1 MSLSNSAAGLAQ
13 KYAVVA
19 ELGQGGMSVI
29 HLAAAR
35 GLGNVQKLVVLKSIR
50 PELMTND
57 KVRQMFMDEA
67 RLATQLT
74 HPNIVQTYEVV
85 MISGR
90 PVIVMEYM
98 EGQSWSILWR
108 RAAES
113 GGVPLAMQLR
123 ILSET
128 LSGLDYA
135 HNLTDYEGTPIGL
148 VHRDVSPQNVFVTY
162 DGHVKILDFGIAK
175 ARANSAHTEL
185 GELKGKIRYMAPEQM
200 EASPT
205 FTPWA

>member
-19 ELGQGGMSVI
+19 ELGQGGMAVI

-35 GLGNVQKLVVLKSIR
+35 GHGNVQKLVVLKSIR

-108 RAAES
+108 R
-113 GGVPLAMQLR
+113 
-123 ILSET
+123 
-128 LSGLDYA
+128 
-135 HNLTDYEGTPIGL
+135 
-148 VHRDVSPQNVFVTY
+148 
-162 DGHVKILDFGIAK
+162 
-175 ARANSAHTEL
+175 
-185 GELKGKIRYMAPEQM
+185 
-200 EASPT
+200 
-205 FTPWA
+205 